1 MKRYLITILLL
12 FLFVIM
18 LIIVSRFYFSKNE
31 KPDLTNIPPQNN
43 LASVSIQENTV
54 SIGIEIP
61 LDDASARITKK
72 PFGIEVSPDNSPV
85 TPEKFSGFHTGTDFE
100 TLDSES
106 EEDVAIRAICDGE
119 IIQKKSVNGY
129 GGVIIQKCQY
139 NDSPILVL
147 YGHIILDSSTKEKEI
162 KKEDFVALLS
172 PAYSPGSGFERKHL
186 HLGIIKG
193 EEIRYQGYVQ
203 TEKELSNWIDSEIF
217 LQKELRD

>member
-1 MKRYLITILLL
+1 MKRYLITIILLL
-12 FLFVIM
+12 LSVII
-18 LIIVSRFYFSKNE
+18 LIIISRFYVFKNE
-31 KPDLTNIPPQNN
+31 KPDTTNTPPQNN
-43 LASVSIQENTV
+43 PASISIQENTV
-54 SIGIEIP
+54 SISIEVP
-61 LDDASARITKK
+61 LDNASARITKK

-100 TLDSES
+100 TLDSKS
-106 EEDVAIRAICDGE
+106 EEDVAIKAICDGE

-129 GGVIIQKCQY
+129 GGVIIQKCQH
-139 NDSPILVL
+139 NNNPILVL

-193 EEIRYQGYVQ
+193 EKINYLGYVP

-217 LQKELRD
+217 LQKELRN